1 MKDSFFVNKKSR
13 GAKEKGSARSS
24 SSDANTRKAKVNP
37 TARRNQSQAQVGKK
51 RPRPSNNDHD
61 NDGNRSD
68 GSEDALGTG
77 DVDQMDLVGD
87 RNRTA
92 IDSSDEDEREDERE
106 SAAQKRL
113 RLAKKYIEKMKGDTE
128 ELAPGEFDAQDLDND
143 LIAERLRDD
152 VLQAKGKAFFKI
164 ADRFQN
170 FDVSDASLVRT
181 FGGKKVHQL
190 ALTCVDV
197 VSEEQV
203 TGAGGIFIYSASKD
217 GHIVKW
223 DFKTGKKVHEFLGG
237 RKHTKK
243 ALKAFGE
250 AKLKKHIGHRDQV
263 LCLAISGDGK
273 YLASGGRDKTIQI
286 WSIPEDKHLKTFT
299 QHRDAVS
306 GLSFRYSTRTNQLY
320 SSSYDR
326 TIKLWNV
333 DEQSYI
339 ETLFGHQD
347 RIEAV
352 DSLAFERCLTA
363 GSRDRT
369 VRLWK
374 IVEESQLIFRGGGGG
389 DIRTK
394 VVEGVVLA
402 SEVAQA
408 EKEAKRAGDDR
419 FGSVIDVV
427 AMLDEEHFVSGT
439 DNGAISL
446 WNIAKKKPLFTRAQ
460 THGAFVKPPTTD
472 DKDAII
478 PAPCNWITALA
489 VVRYSDLF
497 ASGSCD
503 GFIRLWKMGS
513 EKKTFWP
520 VLEIPMVGFINSL
533 RFFEAPPLDKTDTA
547 SVMVVEQEEEVKEVR
562 FGAAKKRE
570 AARKKAALVKP
581 DNIMYLAVGTGQEHR
596 LGRWW
601 RAKDA
606 KNQLKVITLG

>member
-1 MKDSFFVNKKSR
+1 
-13 GAKEKGSARSS
+13 
-24 SSDANTRKAKVNP
+24 
-37 TARRNQSQAQVGKK
+37 
-51 RPRPSNNDHD
+51 
-61 NDGNRSD
+61 
-68 GSEDALGTG
+68 
-77 DVDQMDLVGD
+77 MDLVGD

-92 IDSSDEDEREDERE
+92 VDSDDEAAADEARET
-106 SAAQKRL
+106 AAQKRL
-113 RLAKKYIEKMKGDTE
+113 RLAKKYIDKMKDDRE
-128 ELAPGEFDAQDLDND
+128 EMAPGEFDAQDIDND

-164 ADRFQN
+164 ADRFES
-170 FDVSDASLVRT
+170 FDTSDPSRIRT

-203 TGAGGIFIYSASKD
+203 AGAGGIFIYSASKD

-223 DFKTGKKVHEFLGG
+223 DFATGKKVHEFLGG

-250 AKLKKHIGHRDQV
+250 AKLKKHVGHRDQV

-286 WSIPEDKHLKTFT
+286 WSIPEDKHIKTFT

-389 DIRTK
+389 DIKTQ
-394 VVEGVVLA
+394 VVEGLVLA
-402 SEVAQA
+402 TEVAQA
-408 EKEAKRAGDDR
+408 QKEARRAGDDR
-419 FGSVIDVV
+419 FGNVIDVV

-460 THGAFVKPPTTD
+460 VHGAFTKPTVEN
-472 DKDAII
+472 DKDAIN
-478 PAPCNWITALA
+478 PAQCNWITALA

-503 GFIRLWKMGS
+503 GFIRLWKLGP
-513 EKKTFWP
+513 EKKTFWQ
-520 VLEIPMVGFINSL
+520 VLEIPMAGFINSL
-533 RFFEAPPLDKTDTA
+533 RFFEAPPLKA
-547 SVMVVEQEEEVKEVR
+547 AEEEEAATLENVEEKKSEEKVL
-562 FGAAKKRE
+562 FGAAAKRE

-581 DNIMYLAVGTGQEHR
+581 DNILYLAVGTGQEHR

-601 RAKDA
+601 RVKDA